1 MTISN
6 RRPIPVTALQ
16 EEQVADYPDWATRE
30 LLMNALCQRD
40 YTSQWPNSILFLKN
54 GTVVIP

>member
-40 YTSQWPNSILFLKN
+40 YTSNGSIQFCFSRTGK
-54 GTVVIP
+54 